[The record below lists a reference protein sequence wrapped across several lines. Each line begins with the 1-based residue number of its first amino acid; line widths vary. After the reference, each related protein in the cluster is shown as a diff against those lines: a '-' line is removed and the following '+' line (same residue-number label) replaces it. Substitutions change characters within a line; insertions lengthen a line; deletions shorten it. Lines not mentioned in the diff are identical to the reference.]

1 MHTSTPATS
10 ANATGEQRG
19 GAIEGGVAWV
29 KIERNGERFWV
40 RVKAQ
45 EGENMLAIV
54 DNELLRNPWK
64 CGDEISV
71 SLSEVI
77 ETRSLA
83 DRDVFIASIMR
94 E

>member
-1 MHTSTPATS
+1 MPATS
-10 ANATGEQRG
+10 ASATGERLG
-19 GAIEGGVAWV
+19 GGMEGVAWV

-40 RVKAQ
+40 RVKAR

-83 DRDVFIASIMR
+83 DRDAFIASIMR
-94 E
+94 GQ